1 MNIAILGF
9 GTVGTGVY
17 EIIKKSVRQPAN
29 LSVKKILIRK
39 NKKAALPEMT
49 DDFDEILNDDD
60 IDVVVEVIGGLEP
73 ARQYIIDALK
83 HKKHVITANKAVIA
97 RNMDEFSRVAAE
109 NGVKF
114 YFESSVGGGI
124 PWIQGLERALRV
136 DKVDKITGIFNGT
149 SNYILDQMKKTGRSF
164 SDVLLNAQQL
174 GYAEADPSADIDGLD
189 VANKLCISAD
199 IAYDIFVYPN
209 EKLPVF
215 GIRNI
220 TEEDIKHF
228 SKKGLTVKL
237 MGKSNQKDGKFDY
250 VVEPT
255 LCRAEEIEANVP
267 DNYNVISL
275 HGDTIGTLKFM
286 GQGAGQF
293 PTANAVIQD
302 ILDIY
307 QNKEHLTRDFSSS
320 LEFDDNLTRSDYIVR
335 AEVNITDIFK
345 GYHQEMKDDYLR
357 VDDIP
362 VGKMHDLMVEV
373 LKRDELAFMASL
385 PDRGGALIK

>member
-17 EIIKKSVRQPAN
+17 EIIKKASRQTTN

-39 NKKAALPEMT
+39 NKKAELPEMT
-49 DDFDEILNDDD
+49 DSIEEILNDDD
-60 IDVVVEVIGGLEP
+60 IDVVVEVIGGIEP
-73 ARQYIIDALK
+73 AHQYILDALK

-97 RNMDEFSRVAAE
+97 RHMDEFSSVAAE
-109 NGVKF
+109 NDVKF

-124 PWIQGLERALRV
+124 PWIQGLERALRIDDV
-136 DKVDKITGIFNGT
+136 DSITGIFNGT
-149 SNYILDQMKKTGRSF
+149 SNFILDQMKKTGRSF

-199 IAYDIFVYPN
+199 IAYDIFVTPN
-209 EKLPVF
+209 DNLPIF

-220 TEEDIKHF
+220 SEEDIAHF
-228 SKKGLTVKL
+228 TSKNLTVKL
-237 MGKSNQKDGKFDY
+237 MGKSHQLGNEFDY

-255 LCRAEEIEANVP
+255 LCKAEAIEANVP

-275 HGDTIGTLKFM
+275 HGNTIGTLKFM

-307 QNKEHLTRDFSSS
+307 QEKEHLRR
-320 LEFDDNLTRSDYIVR
+320 EFHSNLKFNANLTKSDYVVR
-335 AEVNITDIFK
+335 SEIDVADIFADYQPETRNDYLMVHDVPV
-345 GYHQEMKDDYLR
+345 GTMHNLMKD
-357 VDDIP
+357 
-362 VGKMHDLMVEV
+362 V
-373 LKRDELAFMASL
+373 LKKDELAFMASV
-385 PDRGGALIK
+385 PAEGGVL